1 MKHSILFFSVL
12 CILLIAGCKKNKYT
26 TEPQIT
32 IKSISPSKVLKD
44 NVIQIKGTFT
54 DDEGDIDSA
63 LIIYKWYDG
72 ATPIDIT
79 DTLRIGF
86 DVLKIPAKTRD
97 GDFTILFGYGSFNTG
112 FIPLTPS
119 PSIRDTTANFAIL
132 FKDKAKHVSPVKE
145 TDKIRL
151 TKQ

>member
-12 CILLIAGCKKNKYT
+12 CVLLTVGCKKNKYT

-32 IKSISPSKVLKD
+32 IKSISPSEVNKD

-72 ATPIDIT
+72 AAAVDVA

-86 DVLKIPAKTRD
+86 DILKIPAKTRD
-97 GDFTILFGYGSFNTG
+97 GDFTILFGYGSFNSG
-112 FIPLTPS
+112 FQALTPT
-119 PSIRDTTANFAIL
+119 PNIRDTTANFAIQ
-132 FKDKAKHVSPVKE
+132 FKDKGKHVSTVKQ

-151 TKQ
+151 KKI